1 MAGSGAFPVHGVDF
15 LLSQSAVEKVI
26 ENGVMKD
33 EEKVSPV
40 SYTVKIVQQKN
51 GIETQ
56 VFVCG
61 VCMKEFRYQYV
72 LFRHFTTHTDAKV
85 YKCDVCSKTFRQTST
100 LQQHK
105 AIHNQE
111 RPFSCDVC
119 CKSFNRMSTLIS
131 HKKTHSAEKPYKCP
145 VCQHGFH
152 QKGNLRNHVYI
163 HTNERPYRCPY
174 CPRGFNQLSNLTCH
188 KMKTHSQEEGIAFH
202 CKLCN
207 LRFAKKSQFKE
218 HNIQVHKGASES
230 SEKKPKKIIP
240 LVSASTTIPKNF
252 SFEKSIV
259 IPYVDTDA
267 MRKVKMKN
275 EIPFGLLNSK
285 NNISILMRIYD
296 LGQKS
301 IIREATPEDIV
312 SMSKIPIVAIID
324 EKDGRYTV
332 TMPPRDFQDNM
343 NISDGKIFFVKQEK
357 IEEDP
362 PTAACAS
369 KNVFFGTTDSPQN
382 SGDATGSHF
391 VDGTLGDNSFS
402 SLIEAMKIDGLSPDV
417 PNIVKFFAQSPE
429 EAKQQQTIKW
439 EKIEHANNDEILGP

>member
-85 YKCDVCSKTFRQTST
+85 YKCDVCSKTFRQT
-100 LQQHK
+100 
-105 AIHNQE
+105 
-111 RPFSCDVC
+111 
-119 CKSFNRMSTLIS
+119 
-131 HKKTHSAEKPYKCP
+131 
-145 VCQHGFH
+145 
-152 QKGNLRNHVYI
+152 
-163 HTNERPYRCPY
+163 
-174 CPRGFNQLSNLTCH
+174 GFNQLSNLTCH
-188 KMKTHSQEEGIAFH
+188 KMKTHSQEEGITFH
-202 CKLCN
+202 CKSCN

-240 LVSASTTIPKNF
+240 LVSTSTTIPKNF

-439 EKIEHANNDEILGP
+439 EKIEHANDDEILGP